1 MSKSKPDLE
10 SYYTVTEVAERFH
23 TASRT
28 IIRKIEAGLFPG
40 AFKLGDDKRSEWR
53 IPGAAV
59 DSFIEKRR
67 QAIKPTDAN
76 GKAAK

>member
-10 SYYTVTEVAERFH
+10 NYYTVTEVAASFH

-28 IIRKIEAGLFPG
+28 IIRMCEDGRIFG
-40 AFKLGDDKRSEWR
+40 AFKLGNDKRSEWR